1 MKENIEPIFMT
12 VDHDSDGFQKSI
24 KLAHQNLDSFKM
36 RLSILK
42 KDEYACVKF
51 FVPENPDSSEGA
63 NIWLMSPFF
72 ENNFFYARV
81 FELPSEFQW
90 LKVGQWLKFEEST
103 LLDWYILNENAEMEG
118 GYSLKYQ
125 RSLLPENKWKEFDE
139 KIGIKGFI

>member
-1 MKENIEPIFMT
+1 MKII
-12 VDHDSDGFQKSI
+12 
-24 KLAHQNLDSFKM
+24 
-36 RLSILK
+36 
-42 KDEYACVKF
+42 
-51 FVPENPDSSEGA
+51 
-63 NIWLMSPFF
+63 
-72 ENNFFYARV
+72 FFYARV

-125 RSLLPENKWKEFDE
+125 RSLLPENKWREFDE